1 MDSLGQL
8 IRRIAGMEKGP
19 LSRTVTGSFFLQ
31 GVVEQVF
38 GNGGIMVNTAVGCV
52 MAKPCTDEPMKPGM
66 RVWVSSTANKAAWLI
81 HGGVR

>member
-1 MDSLGQL
+1 
-8 IRRIAGMEKGP
+8 
-19 LSRTVTGSFFLQ
+19 
-31 GVVEQVF
+31 
-38 GNGGIMVNTAVGCV
+38 MVNTAVGCV